1 MKLEV
6 NKSILQKSL
15 STVIKA
21 VSSKPTLDVLRN
33 LAIEAKDG
41 ILKIYATD
49 LEIAITTYVGADIE
63 QKGKLTVN
71 AKMFAEFVSF
81 LPDENVRLYQE
92 GNELVV
98 SCGKVKSK
106 FPIIDFDEFPIIP
119 QLDAN
124 SILLYEFDVNQ
135 FSEGLSKTLFAL
147 DRTGISQPVFSG
159 VFFEYDN
166 ERINLVS
173 SDRFRLSKY
182 SFVPNSISAKDN
194 FNPIIHFST
203 LENVYRIMQD
213 NDDVSIIQVYLTE
226 NRQLIFKIGK
236 NEVSSG
242 VIDGEFPNYKSLI
255 PDQVINTYKINVNEL
270 RNAVK
275 ISNVFGRQEDTVRLN
290 FYAETGT
297 NKIRVSARVPDTGEY
312 EIELEIE
319 KVEDNENLDIYFKP
333 KGIIE
338 ILDHINTESVIIDVV
353 KHPRLGSELF
363 IFKEEENENFQHLI
377 TPLANN

>member
-1 MKLEV
+1 MYNHDMKLEV

-41 ILKIYATD
+41 VLKIYATD
-49 LEIAITTYVGADIE
+49 LEIAITTYIGADIE
-63 QKGKLTVN
+63 EKGKLTVN
-71 AKMFAEFVSF
+71 AKMFTEFVSF
-81 LPDENVRLYQE
+81 LPDENVKLYKD

-213 NDDVSIIQVYLTE
+213 NDDVNNIQVYLTE

-255 PDQVINTYKINVNEL
+255 PDQVINTYKINVDEL

-290 FYAETGT
+290 FYTEVGS
-297 NKIRVSARVPDTGEY
+297 NKIKISARVPDTGEY
-312 EIELEIE
+312 EMELEIE
-319 KVEDNENLDIYFKP
+319 KLEDNENLDIYFKP

-338 ILDHINTESVIIDVV
+338 ILDHINTENVIIDVV

-363 IFKEEENENFQHLI
+363 IFKEEENENFQ
-377 TPLANN
+377 

>member
-41 ILKIYATD
+41 VLKIYATD
-49 LEIAITTYVGADIE
+49 LEIAITTYIGADIE
-63 QKGKLTVN
+63 EKGKLTVN
-71 AKMFAEFVSF
+71 AKMFTEFVSF
-81 LPDENVRLYQE
+81 LPDENVKLYKD

-213 NDDVSIIQVYLTE
+213 NDDVNNIQVYLTE

-255 PDQVINTYKINVNEL
+255 PDQVINTYKINVDQL

-290 FYAETGT
+290 FYTEVGS
-297 NKIRVSARVPDTGEY
+297 NKIKISARVPDTGEY
-312 EIELEIE
+312 EMELEIE
-319 KVEDNENLDIYFKP
+319 KLEDNENLDIYFKP

-338 ILDHINTESVIIDVV
+338 ILDHINTENVIIDVV

>member
-41 ILKIYATD
+41 VLKIYATD
-49 LEIAITTYVGADIE
+49 LEIAITTYIGADIE
-63 QKGKLTVN
+63 EKGKLTVN
-71 AKMFAEFVSF
+71 AKMFTEFVSF
-81 LPDENVRLYQE
+81 LPDENVKLYKD

-213 NDDVSIIQVYLTE
+213 NDDVNNIQVYLTE

-255 PDQVINTYKINVNEL
+255 PDQVINTYKINVDEL

-290 FYAETGT
+290 FYTEVGS
-297 NKIRVSARVPDTGEY
+297 NKIKISARVPDTGEY
-312 EIELEIE
+312 EMELEIE
-319 KVEDNENLDIYFKP
+319 KLEDNENLDIYFKP

-338 ILDHINTESVIIDVV
+338 ILDHINTENVIIDVV

>member
-290 FYAETGT
+290 FYTETGT

>member
-49 LEIAITTYVGADIE
+49 LEIAITTYIGADIE

-71 AKMFAEFVSF
+71 AKMFTEFVSF
-81 LPDENVRLYQE
+81 LPDDNVFIYKE
-92 GNELVV
+92 ENELVV

-106 FPIIDFDEFPIIP
+106 FSIIDFDEYPIIP
-119 QLDAN
+119 QLDGN
-124 SILLYEFDVNQ
+124 SVLLYEFNVNQ
-135 FSEGLSKTLFAL
+135 LSEGLSKTLFAL

-182 SFVPNSISAKDN
+182 SFVPRSISAKDN
-194 FNPIIHFST
+194 FNPIIHYFT
-203 LENVYRIMQD
+203 LENLYKIMQD
-213 NDDVSIIQVYLTE
+213 NDDVDVVQVFLNG

-236 NEVSSG
+236 TEISSG

-275 ISNVFGRQEDTVRLN
+275 ISNVFGRQEDAVRLN
-290 FYAETGT
+290 FYSQSGT
-297 NKIRVSARVPDTGEY
+297 NKLKISARVPDTGEY

-319 KVEDNENLDIYFKP
+319 KIEYNENLNIYFKP
-333 KGIIE
+333 RGILD
-338 ILDHINTESVIIDVV
+338 ILDHVNTENVIIDVV

-363 IFKEEENENFQHLI
+363 ILKEEENENFQHLI